1 MVEVSVN
8 DELEKH
14 DLTILV
20 TKQLYRSWWMNKYD
34 SLRKST
40 HANNKDV
47 VKSTV
52 KSTSKARQNH
62 AKNTKNM
69 DKIHIIWT

>member
-20 TKQLYRSWWMNKYD
+20 TKQLLFGEVAMIG
-34 SLRKST
+34 LRI
-40 HANNKDV
+40 
-47 VKSTV
+47 TV
-52 KSTSKARQNH
+52 A
-62 AKNTKNM
+62 
-69 DKIHIIWT
+69 DE